1 MKTLNKQAGFT
12 LVEIAIVLVIIGLL
26 LTGILKGQEMIEN
39 ARVTNMVKD
48 INNMTAAVTSY
59 KSRYRGLPG
68 DDLTT
73 TTTYSS
79 RGWGTT
85 TTFTVDAVNNNNA
98 LIGLGGTAVI
108 FPPGAGTEAQNAI
121 RALRYAGFIEG
132 NPTLD
137 TLPQNAGDGFTALT
151 NNVMGL
157 GLRNVVCLNGLTGK
171 QAGTLDRLLDDGI
184 NSTGNFRATVATST
198 TTVAAPTA
206 ADYAEAT
213 TGFMVC
219 TPL

>member
-73 TTTYSS
+73 TTHTT
-79 RGWGTT
+79 RGWGTV
-85 TTFTVDAVNNNNA
+85 TFTAGDNNA
-98 LIGLGGTAVI
+98 LIGAGGTAVI
-108 FPPGAGTEAQNAI
+108 FPPAATTEGMQAI
-121 RALRYAGFIEG
+121 QALRYAGFIEG
-132 NPTLD
+132 SPALL
-137 TLPQNAGDGFTALT
+137 TLPQNAGDGFTAIT

-171 QAGTLDRLLDDGI
+171 QAGTLDRLLDDGV

-198 TTVAAPTA
+198 TTVAAPA
-206 ADYAEAT
+206 AVENYAEAT